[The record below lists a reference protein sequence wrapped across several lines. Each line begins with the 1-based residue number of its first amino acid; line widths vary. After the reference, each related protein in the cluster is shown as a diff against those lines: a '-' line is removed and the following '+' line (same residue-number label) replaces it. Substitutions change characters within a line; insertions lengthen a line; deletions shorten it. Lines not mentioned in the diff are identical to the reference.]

1 MTAHSAPR
9 LPDPSDAR
17 PRAADPP
24 SGLGMLLAFPAFV
37 LLVTL
42 AVVLVGAADA
52 WAVLAGA
59 MLTVG
64 ALTAIVSVMT
74 ARLLADDAD

>member
-1 MTAHSAPR
+1 MAAHSAPP
-9 LPDPSDAR
+9 LPGRSQA
-17 PRAADPP
+17 RAAAAPP
-24 SGLGMLLAFPAFV
+24 SGLGILLAFPAFV

-52 WAVLAGA
+52 WVVLAGA
-59 MLTVG
+59 MLTVA
-64 ALTAIVSVMT
+64 ALTAVVSTMT